1 MNYHIMWIGFLINGS
16 DQPGAGLENGAY
28 LR

>member
-16 DQPGAGLENGAY
+16 DQADAGPENGAY